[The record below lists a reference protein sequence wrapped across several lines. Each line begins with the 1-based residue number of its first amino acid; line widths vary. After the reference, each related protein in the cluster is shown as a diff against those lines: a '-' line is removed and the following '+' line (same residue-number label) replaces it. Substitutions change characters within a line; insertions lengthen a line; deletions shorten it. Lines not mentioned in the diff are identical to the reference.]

1 MLKKFIVFGLVLST
15 LFMST
20 ISSAKP
26 ADLAQIR
33 KEAATELLKVSAT
46 PSSLLRFQGQT
57 AIRFIFRH
65 IINEAGFRRIAVSSP
80 GIASNTYTIRV
91 ANDNG

>member
-1 MLKKFIVFGLVLST
+1 
-15 LFMST
+15 MST
-20 ISSAKP
+20 FSSAKP
-26 ADLAQIR
+26 ADLAIIR

-65 IINEAGFRRIAVSSP
+65 IIFRHIINEAGFRRVAVSSP
-80 GIASNTYTIRV
+80 GIASNTYTIRA